1 MTDKRQWDGFN
12 GNVWKK
18 EIDVRQF
25 IQDNFTP
32 YDGDETFLC
41 GPTTATKRLWEKLQ
55 ALQKEERDKGGVL
68 DMDTDIVSTMTS
80 HGAGYLSKNDEQ
92 IVGLQTDKPLK
103 RAFMPFGGIKMAT
116 QACRSY
122 GYEPSS
128 VLEKNIH
135 RISHDTQP
143 GGF

>member
-55 ALQKEERDKGGVL
+55 ALQKEERDKGRSFGN
-68 DMDTDIVSTMTS
+68 DTDIVSTMTS
-80 HGAGYLSKNDEQ
+80 TARDICPKTTNRF
-92 IVGLQTDKPLK
+92 VGLQTDKPLK
-103 RAFMPFGGIKMAT
+103 LRFYAVRRNKNGNAGMP
-116 QACRSY
+116 QLR
-122 GYEPSS
+122 
-128 VLEKNIH
+128 L
-135 RISHDTQP
+135 
-143 GGF
+143 